1 MHERVY
7 HANSLDLMI
16 WFDPAGISALDHCH
30 GNADEKE
37 HLPLL
42 HATTEE
48 DKVNQNGIL
57 SQGLATLSFN
67 LCPLSPHYGCDI
79 I

>member
-7 HANSLDLMI
+7 HSNSLDLMI
-16 WFDPAGISALDHCH
+16 WVDPAGVSALDHCH
-30 GNADEKE
+30 GNADDEKE

-48 DKVNQNGIL
+48 DTG
-57 SQGLATLSFN
+57 FM
-67 LCPLSPHYGCDI
+67 
-79 I
+79 

>member
-1 MHERVY
+1 MHERIY
-7 HANSLDLMI
+7 HANSLDLMT

-48 DKVNQNGIL
+48 GSV
-57 SQGLATLSFN
+57 
-67 LCPLSPHYGCDI
+67 
-79 I
+79 

>member
-48 DKVNQNGIL
+48 DKGFIL
-57 SQGLATLSFN
+57 KTSGKTTGLSCSMIHTQ
-67 LCPLSPHYGCDI
+67 
-79 I
+79 